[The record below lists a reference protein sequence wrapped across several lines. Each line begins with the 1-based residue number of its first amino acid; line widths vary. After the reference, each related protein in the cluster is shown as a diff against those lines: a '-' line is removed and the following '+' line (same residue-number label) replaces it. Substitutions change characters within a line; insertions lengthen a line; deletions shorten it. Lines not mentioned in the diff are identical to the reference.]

1 MSQNR
6 LLIKA
11 FDFVAQS
18 SIFEEESLSFWCE
31 LMIRLY
37 DRGLLYGC
45 FKGDELMAIAGLCK
59 VPEWEERYLDEL
71 PDTDNG
77 SRLYIPFFLLESE
90 RQSDPMQLLRHY
102 LKEHPEVSEILYCE
116 KYRRSERSVK
126 RQIRRRQVVRVHED
140 RFENAHAFKNKI
152 GVTPPELINL
162 READLCALFFANAP
176 VLEEARL

>member
-11 FDFVAQS
+11 FDFVAKS

-45 FKGDELMAIAGLCK
+45 FKGDELMAIAGLCR
-59 VPEWEERYLDEL
+59 VSEWEERYLDEL
-71 PDTDNG
+71 PETDSG
-77 SRLYIPFFLLESE
+77 SRLYIPFFILESE
-90 RQSDPMQLLRHY
+90 RQSDPIQLLRHY

-116 KYRRSERSVK
+116 KYRRSERSMK

-140 RFENAHAFKNKI
+140 RFETSQAYKNKI
-152 GVTPPELINL
+152 GVMPPELINL
-162 READLCALFFANAP
+162 READRWALFSADAP
-176 VLEEARL
+176 LLEEARI